1 MTLLHAPIAITGIGC
16 RLPGNISSPSELWQF
31 LADGRSAQG
40 DMPKSRFNMDS
51 YRGQPGQPATT
62 RAAGG
67 YFLSEDI
74 RNFDNSFFG
83 INNREASGMD
93 PQQRKLLEVVFEC
106 LESAGT
112 TLDEVSGANI
122 GCYVA
127 SFVPDFI
134 ANQAKDIES
143 LTRYTQTGLGTTLLA
158 NRISHIFNLKGPSS
172 VIDTACSSSLYALHA
187 ASSALLAGEIDG
199 AVVAGVNI
207 IQSPEMH
214 VCISQAGVLSPTST
228 CHTFDASADGY
239 GRADGVNAIFIK
251 RLDDAVRDGDPIQS
265 VIRSVA
271 INSNGRT
278 PGITQPSIDGQEAVI
293 NKSYSRAGLSPSDT
307 YYVEA
312 HGTGTSIGDPME
324 VEAISRVFQKDDGRS
339 HPIRVGSVKTNLG
352 HSEAASG
359 LTSIIKATL
368 ALQKGEVPPTVGI
381 KKLNPKL
388 NCDKLGVEV
397 VTSKIPFPGS
407 TNGASRISV
416 NSFGYGG
423 ANAHCII
430 EAVGGSKP
438 TNGLLTNGKLTNGQ
452 LANGSL
458 TNGHGDNSTES
469 FFLLPISANNSSSLN
484 KRVEALSK
492 FGLSSVSIEDLAYT
506 LGERRSHL
514 AHRGYIVAKQSSITD
529 DVTID
534 NLQTSALGQDIEP
547 NAKFGFVFTGQGAQW
562 KGMAHSLL
570 QFPIFANTI
579 RQLDDYLSSTAHP
592 PEWSLY
598 DILTNQS
605 DVSRAELAQ
614 PITTAVQ
621 IGIVDLLRE
630 WEIFPEAAI
639 GHSSGEIGAAY
650 ASGSISA
657 REAILIAYYR
667 GFSVTK
673 LTTVGA
679 MAAAGLGPAQ
689 ANERL
694 EKLHVSNTVRVAC
707 INSPES
713 VTLSGD
719 VSGIDSIT
727 EELNKEGIFI
737 RKLKTDGRAYH
748 SHHMEEISN
757 IYETLLTQEVFS
769 KNLVNGEVESE
780 KRAVKMVSTVTCEEV
795 IGDTLRSVSYWTKN
809 LTSPVRFSDG
819 LEKLNHLT
827 RDLKFV
833 EVGPH
838 AALKSPVLQTLG
850 KTTIYFSAQVRGTD
864 SAVTLLSLVGN
875 LYIRGFQANLSKVR
889 ESSTLAHKRHIT
901 PRVILNLPTYPWHY
915 EDEPLWAESRLS
927 HEARFRKVQRHELL
941 GSLVP
946 GGNGSTK
953 AWRNVF
959 RLEDVPWVRDHKLDE
974 KVVFPG
980 AGYLAM
986 AMEALSQTLPPGS
999 SLDEK
1004 SILFHHVDIIRALPL
1019 EEGESTELHTELS
1032 PISLSNTA
1040 NYKDWWTFQ
1049 ICSVS
1054 SDTVSLHCKGSLRFE
1069 PSESASQLE
1078 LPAKTCR
1085 VAPQSRRLWYEALE
1099 KGGIGFGPDF
1109 QQLDEVYT
1117 SDPKGE
1123 FYAEATTKSM
1133 IPLANEGKTY
1143 QSDCYVVHP
1152 TIIDAALQ
1160 VCLISSTGGL
1170 INEVKARVPVRISKA
1185 RFALPKDT
1193 ASPGILRSSSKA
1205 IGVSAH
1211 RATTVLLDSEGRTVV
1226 HIQDIDTT
1234 EFFGTIESED
1244 RHPIYRVLWRPDFGA
1259 IRTNDDLTHALQYTL
1274 SCTKSH
1280 NSTSPEGDM
1289 LTAISLAAHKNPESR
1304 VLFITQDETLLSRVL
1319 ANILDATSY
1328 FRRFQSISVGRQNS
1342 DSRELEIAS
1351 LTQFASPID
1360 LGAFTYRKPATG
1372 DKFEIVILGEDLGT
1386 LGSLRQ
1392 NTTPES
1398 IILRTVGEGEVESL
1412 LPEGFTAL
1420 RSTGAQSGSVQLLR
1434 QVPGEVRKFPH
1445 YAKVICVRD
1454 SSLNNPDSHLEQSL
1468 ARMLNA
1474 PVHKMTLEEM
1484 AEAQIPQDTLII
1496 STAELGREVLVDPT
1510 QEEFNAINKMMDH
1523 AKHLVWVTRGKQ
1535 SGTYNPTHSLFA
1547 GLARAVMVE
1556 QPLARIF
1563 TLEMH
1568 PHADL
1573 ADLAGD
1579 IKVILEQSQNSSL
1592 DYEYMK
1598 NEKGGLM
1605 VSRTVPDELM
1615 NQAFRERQNRLAQS
1629 IPLKNAGNATLS
1641 LEKAGQLSTA
1651 QFVKTPLSQLNDNDV
1666 VIRVLCLGLNAK
1678 NVYALAGRLNVPP
1691 KGFSL
1696 EYTGEIVAVGSAVSS
1711 LAVGDQVTAFYP
1723 NYFGTYLIAPSWSCI
1738 KLKNGEDL
1746 REMATVLVV
1755 VVTAIYALQHRAHFQ
1770 PGESILVHSAAG
1782 AAGIAAIQVAK
1793 LMGAGEIFA
1802 TVGTEDKK
1810 QYLVES
1816 FGLRAENIFNSREA
1830 GFAAGIKQ
1838 ATNGRGVDVIIN
1850 SLVGELL
1857 HEGWECLADFGRF
1870 VEIGKKDIL
1879 DAGRLN
1885 MEGFARGTTF
1895 TAFDLQNL
1903 IESSLPAH
1911 RRLFRSMLE
1920 QAVELVRGGQV
1931 QTIKPLSVFNV
1942 SDVASA
1948 FHHFNSAKRMGKI
1961 VISFEDENQIVPVVP
1976 EKFSTLLDPNKA
1988 YLLIGCLGGLGRSL
2002 SKWMLSRGA
2011 RQFIFVGRTGTQK
2024 QAAKQLIEDL
2034 KAAGAICTVITG
2046 DVTNY
2051 DDVVRALKSTET
2063 PLGGVVQAAM
2073 GLSVSFFN
2081 TMSKESWISGI
2092 EAKVQGT
2099 WNLHNALASL
2109 DKEKDL
2115 DFFIMTSSVSGK
2127 VGTATES
2134 NYCAANNFLDIFA
2147 SYRRSLGLKGI
2158 ALGLGMISEV
2168 GYLHEN
2174 PHIEEL
2180 LLRKGIRPINEDEVL
2195 QIFDFGMSSPPTSA
2209 QPTDLLSYSHILTG
2223 LEVTGLQRK
2232 HKRGYNGYWEFLAGS
2247 RFSLLTSSLKRS
2259 SGDEA
2264 TQGPSSQSSTIADA
2278 IASKDDATLMDA
2290 ICKVIT
2296 KKLSFLI
2303 LLPVEKL
2310 DIKTALSDFGM
2321 DSMLAAE
2328 LRQYIFGATNVDIS
2342 FLELMDKKTSVTS
2355 LAKSVMAKLQES

>member
-1 MTLLHAPIAITGIGC
+1 MAFLHAPIAITGIGC

-31 LADGRSAQG
+31 LADGCSAQG

-74 RNFDNSFFG
+74 RTFDNSFFG

-112 TLDEVSGANI
+112 TLDDVSGANI

-158 NRISHIFNLKGPSS
+158 NRISHIFNLRGPSC

-187 ASSALLAGEIDG
+187 ATSALLAGEIDA

-214 VCISQAGVLSPTST
+214 VCISQAGVLSPTAT
-228 CHTFDASADGY
+228 CHTFDESADGY

-271 INSNGRT
+271 VNSNGRT

-293 NKSYSRAGLSPSDT
+293 NKSYRRAGLSPAET

-324 VEAISRVFQKDDGRS
+324 VEAISRVFHKDDGRS
-339 HPIRVGSVKTNLG
+339 HRVHIGSVKTNLG

-368 ALQKGEVPPTVGI
+368 ALQKGEIPPTVGI

-397 VTSKIPFPGS
+397 VTNKIPIPS
-407 TNGASRISV
+407 NKYVASRISV

-430 EAVGGSKP
+430 EAIGESKP
-438 TNGLLTNGKLTNGQ
+438 VNGLLTNGHAT
-452 LANGSL
+452 S
-458 TNGHGDNSTES
+458 STEN
-469 FFLLPISANNSSSLN
+469 FFLLPFSANNSSSLN

-492 FGLSSVSIEDLAYT
+492 FDLSSVSIEDLAYT
-506 LGERRSHL
+506 LGERRSQL
-514 AHRGYIVAKQSSITD
+514 ANRGYIVAKQSSLTS
-529 DVTID
+529 DVAVD
-534 NLQTSALGQDIEP
+534 NLQTSALGQDINP

-570 QFPIFANTI
+570 QFPIFASTI
-579 RQLDDYLSSTAHP
+579 RQLDDYLSSTAHA

-598 DILTNQS
+598 DILASQS

-621 IGIVDLLRE
+621 IGIVDLLRD
-630 WEIFPEAAI
+630 WEISPEAAI

-650 ASGSISA
+650 ASGFISA
-657 REAILIAYYR
+657 KEAILIAYYR
-667 GFSVTK
+667 GYSVTK

-689 ANERL
+689 ANEWL
-694 EKLHVSNTVRVAC
+694 QKLQVNGKVRVAC

-719 VSGIDSIT
+719 VSGIDSIS
-727 EELNKEGIFI
+727 EELNREGIFI
-737 RKLKTDGRAYH
+737 RKLKTDDRAYH

-757 IYETLLTQEVFS
+757 IYETLLTQEVFP
-769 KNLVNGEVESE
+769 KNLTNGVIKHGDKQAE
-780 KRAVKMVSTVTCEEV
+780 KGTAKMISTVTCEEV
-795 IGDTLRSVSYWTKN
+795 IGDTLRSASYWTKN
-809 LTSPVRFSDG
+809 LTSPVRFSEG
-819 LEKLNHLT
+819 LEKLAGLVKDLT
-827 RDLKFV
+827 FV
-833 EVGPH
+833 EIGPH

-850 KTTIYFSAQVRGTD
+850 KKTTYLSAQLRGSD
-864 SAVTLLSLVGN
+864 AAVTLLSFIGN
-875 LYIRGFQANLSKVR
+875 LYTRGFQANLSKVR
-889 ESSTLAHKRHIT
+889 RSSIVAHKRHT
-901 PRVILNLPTYPWHY
+901 APQVILNLPTYPWHY
-915 EDEPLWAESRLS
+915 EKEPLWAESRLS
-927 HEARFRKVQRHELL
+927 HEARFRKFQRHELL
-941 GSLVP
+941 GSPVP
-946 GGNGSTK
+946 GGNSSTK

-959 RLEDVPWVRDHKLDE
+959 RLEDVPWVRDHKLDD

-999 SLDEK
+999 SLGEK
-1004 SILFHHVDIIRALPL
+1004 SILFNHVDIIRALPL
-1019 EEGESTELHTELS
+1019 EEGETTELHTELC
-1032 PISLSNTA
+1032 PVSLSNTV

-1049 ICSVS
+1049 ISSVS
-1054 SDTVSLHCKGSLRFE
+1054 NDTVSLHCKGSVRFE
-1069 PSESASQLE
+1069 AAESASQLD

-1085 VAPQSRRLWYEALE
+1085 VAAQSRRLWYEALE

-1109 QQLDEVYT
+1109 QQIDEVYT
-1117 SDPKGE
+1117 SDPKG
-1123 FYAEATTKSM
+1123 FLYAEATTKSI
-1133 IPLANEGKTY
+1133 IPRTNEGASY
-1143 QSDCYVVHP
+1143 PSDGCYIVHP
-1152 TIIDAALQ
+1152 TMIDAALQ
-1160 VCLISSTGGL
+1160 VCLISCTGGV
-1170 INEVKARVPVRISKA
+1170 IKEAKARVPVRISKA
-1185 RFALPKDT
+1185 RFTLPKDP
-1193 ASPGILRSSSKA
+1193 AGPGVLRSSSKV
-1205 IGVSAH
+1205 IGVSSH
-1211 RATTVLLDSEGRTVV
+1211 RATTVLLDSEDRVVV
-1226 HIQDIDTT
+1226 HIQDIDTA
-1234 EFFGTIESED
+1234 EFFGNIESED

-1259 IRTNDDLTHALQYTL
+1259 IKTSDDLTHALQYSL
-1274 SCTKSH
+1274 SCTKAQDSL
-1280 NSTSPEGDM
+1280 SSEDDL
-1289 LTAISLAAHKNPESR
+1289 LTAIGLAAHKNPDSR
-1304 VLFITQDETLLSRVL
+1304 ILFVSQDEALLSRAL
-1319 ANILDATSY
+1319 ADILSASSY
-1328 FRRFQSISVGRQNS
+1328 FRKFQSFSIGRQSS
-1342 DSRELEIAS
+1342 DNGELEVAS
-1351 LTQFASPID
+1351 LTHFASPYD
-1360 LGAFTYRKPATG
+1360 LGSFTYRKPETG
-1372 DKFEIVILGEDLGT
+1372 DKYEIVVLGEDASA
-1386 LGSLRQ
+1386 LGSVRQ
-1392 NTTPES
+1392 NVTPDS
-1398 IILRTVGEGEVESL
+1398 IILRVAGKDEVEAP
-1412 LPEGFTAL
+1412 LPEGFSVL
-1420 RSTGAQSGSVQLLR
+1420 GSTRAQSESIQLLR
-1434 QVPGEVRKFPH
+1434 QVSDEVRKLPH
-1445 YAKVICVRD
+1445 YAQVIYVHD
-1454 SSLNNPDSHLEQSL
+1454 SSSGGLDGHLERDL
-1468 ARMLNA
+1468 AGLLNA
-1474 PVHKMTLEEM
+1474 PVHNKSLEEIN
-1484 AEAQIPQDTLII
+1484 ATPIPQDTLVI
-1496 STAELGREVLVDPT
+1496 STVEFGNEVLANPT
-1510 QEEFNAINKMMDH
+1510 QEEFDAINKMIDH
-1523 AKHLVWVTRGKQ
+1523 AKQLVWVTGGKQ

-1568 PHADL
+1568 PNADL
-1573 ADLAGD
+1573 AELAGD
-1579 IKVILEQSQNSSL
+1579 IKTILSQSQNSNP

-1605 VSRTVPDELM
+1605 VSRTVPDEPM
-1615 NQAFRERQNRLAQS
+1615 NQAFRERQNRLSQS
-1629 IPLKNAGNATLS
+1629 IPLKDAGSATLT

-1651 QFVKTPLSQLNDNDV
+1651 HFVKAPLNTQLNADDV
-1666 VIRVLCLGLNAK
+1666 VIRILCLGLNAK

-1691 KGFSL
+1691 KAFSL
-1696 EYTGEIVAVGSAVSS
+1696 EYTGEVVAVGSAVSD

-1723 NYFGTYLIAPSWSCI
+1723 NYFGTYVIAPSWSCI
-1738 KLKNGEDL
+1738 KLRKGEDL

-1755 VVTAIYALQHRAHFQ
+1755 VVTAIYALEHRAHFQ
-1770 PGESILVHSAAG
+1770 AGESILIHSAAG
-1782 AAGIAAIQVAK
+1782 AAGIAAIQLAK

-1802 TVGTEDKK
+1802 TVGTEEKK
-1810 QYLVES
+1810 QYLVEH

-1830 GFAAGIKQ
+1830 GFATGIRQ

-1885 MEGFARGTTF
+1885 MEAFARGTTF

-1920 QAVELVRGGQV
+1920 RSIELVREGQI
-1931 QTIKPLSVFNV
+1931 QPIKPLSVFNV

-1961 VISFEDENQIVPVVP
+1961 VISFEDENQIVSVVP
-1976 EKFSTLLDPNKA
+1976 EKFSALLDPRKA

-2002 SKWMLSRGA
+2002 SKWMLGRGA

-2024 QAAKQLIEDL
+2024 KAAKQLIEDL
-2034 KAAGAICTVITG
+2034 EAAGANCTVITG

-2051 DDVVRALKSTET
+2051 DDVVRALKSTSS

-2081 TMSKESWISGI
+2081 TMPREFWISGI

-2180 LLRKGIRPINEDEVL
+2180 LLRKGIRPINEDELL

-2209 QPTDLLSYSHILTG
+2209 QPTDSLSYSHILTG

-2278 IASKDDATLMDA
+2278 IASKDDATIMDA

>member
-1 MTLLHAPIAITGIGC
+1 MTFLHAPIAITGIGC

-31 LADGRSAQG
+31 LADGHSAQG
-40 DMPKSRFNMDS
+40 EMPKSRFNMDS
-51 YRGQPGQPATT
+51 YRGQAGQPATT

-112 TLDEVSGANI
+112 TLDDVSGANV

-187 ASSALLAGEIDG
+187 ASSALLAGEIDA

-228 CHTFDASADGY
+228 CHTFDESADGY

-271 INSNGRT
+271 VNSNGRT

-293 NKSYSRAGLSPSDT
+293 NKSYSRAGLSPSET

-312 HGTGTSIGDPME
+312 HGTGTGIGDPME

-339 HPIRVGSVKTNLG
+339 HPVRVGSVKTNLG

-368 ALQKGEVPPTVGI
+368 ALQKGEVPATVGV

-388 NCDKLGVEV
+388 NCDKLGVEI
-397 VTSKIPFPGS
+397 VTSKIPFPSDKDGP
-407 TNGASRISV
+407 SRISV

-430 EAVGGSKP
+430 EAVGESKP
-438 TNGLLTNGKLTNGQ
+438 ANGLLTNG
-452 LANGSL
+452 
-458 TNGHGDNSTES
+458 HGDSSTES
-469 FFLLPISANNSSSLN
+469 LFLLPLSANNSSSLN
-484 KRVEALSK
+484 ERVEALSK
-492 FGLSSVSIEDLAYT
+492 FNLSSLSIADLAYT

-534 NLQTSALGQDIEP
+534 NLRTSALGQDIGP
-547 NAKFGFVFTGQGAQW
+547 NARLGFVFTGQGAQW

-570 QFPIFANTI
+570 QFPIFASTI
-579 RQLDDYLSSTAHP
+579 RQLDTYLSSTAHA

-598 DILTNQS
+598 DILANQS

-630 WEIFPEAAI
+630 WEIFPEAAV

-719 VSGIDSIT
+719 VSGIDSIS
-727 EELNKEGIFI
+727 EELHKEGIFI
-737 RKLKTDGRAYH
+737 RKLKTDDRAYH

-757 IYETLLTQEVFS
+757 IYETLLSQEVFS
-769 KNLVNGEVESE
+769 KNIVNGEGKSE
-780 KRAVKMVSTVTCEEV
+780 TRTSKMVSTVTCEEV
-795 IGDTLRSVSYWTKN
+795 VGDTLRSASYWTKN

-819 LEKLNHLT
+819 LEKLSHLVK
-827 RDLKFV
+827 DLKFV
-833 EVGPH
+833 EIGPH

-850 KTTIYFSAQVRGTD
+850 NSTIYLSAQLRGSD
-864 SAVTLLSLVGN
+864 SAVTLLSFVGN
-875 LYIRGFQANLSKVR
+875 LYTRGFQVNLSKVR
-889 ESSTLAHKRHIT
+889 VSSTMAHKRHIA
-901 PRVILNLPTYPWHY
+901 PHVILNLPTYPWHY
-915 EDEPLWAESRLS
+915 EQEPLWAESRLS

-941 GSLVP
+941 GSPVP
-946 GGNGSTK
+946 GGNGSTM

-986 AMEALSQTLPPGS
+986 AMEALSQALPPGS
-999 SLDEK
+999 SLNEK
-1004 SILFHHVDIIRALPL
+1004 SILFNHVDIIRALPL

-1049 ICSVS
+1049 IHSVS

-1069 PSESASQLE
+1069 PAEFATQLE

-1085 VAPQSRRLWYEALE
+1085 IAAQSRRLWYEALE

-1117 SDPKGE
+1117 SDPKGV

-1133 IPLANEGKTY
+1133 IPLTNEGTTY

-1170 INEVKARVPVRISKA
+1170 INGVKARVPVRISKA

-1193 ASPGILRSSSKA
+1193 TSPGVLRSSSKA

-1211 RATTVLLDSEGRTVV
+1211 RATTVLLDSEDRVVV

-1244 RHPIYRVLWRPDFGA
+1244 RHPIYRVLWRPDFSA

-1274 SCTKSH
+1274 SCTKGH
-1280 NSTSPEGDM
+1280 DSTSLEDEM
-1289 LTAISLAAHKNPESR
+1289 LTAISLAAHKNPDSR
-1304 VLFITQDETLLSRVL
+1304 ILFMSQDETVLSRVL
-1319 ANILDATSY
+1319 ASILDATSY
-1328 FRRFQSISVGRQNS
+1328 FRKFQSISVGRQNS
-1342 DSRELEIAS
+1342 DNGDFEIAS
-1351 LTQFASPID
+1351 ITQFASPLD
-1360 LGAFTYRKPATG
+1360 LASFTYRKPASG
-1372 DKFEIVILGEDLGT
+1372 DRYEIVVLGEDLRT
-1386 LGSLRQ
+1386 LSSLRQ
-1392 NTTPES
+1392 NITPES
-1398 IILRTVGEGEVESL
+1398 IILRTAGEGEVESL

-1420 RSTGAQSGSVQLLR
+1420 CSTGSQPGSVQLLR
-1434 QVPGEVRKFPH
+1434 QVPDEVRKLPH
-1445 YAKVICVRD
+1445 YTKVVWVRD
-1454 SSLNNPDSHLEQSL
+1454 SSPDGVDSRLEQDL
-1468 ARMLNA
+1468 ARWLNA
-1474 PVHKMTLEEM
+1474 PVHKMTLGEM
-1484 AEAQIPQDTLII
+1484 TETPIPQDTLVI
-1496 STAELGREVLVDPT
+1496 STVELGHEILAHPT
-1510 QEEFNAINKMMDH
+1510 QEQFDAINKMIDH
-1523 AKHLVWVTRGKQ
+1523 AKQLVWVTRGKQ

-1568 PHADL
+1568 PDADL

-1579 IKVILEQSQNSSL
+1579 IKVILDQSQNPSS
-1592 DYEYMK
+1592 DYEYLK

-1629 IPLKNAGNATLS
+1629 IPLKEAGNATLS

-1651 QFVKTPLSQLNDNDV
+1651 HFVKTPLKPQLNDDDV
-1666 VIRVLCLGLNAK
+1666 VIRILCLGLNAK

-1696 EYTGEIVAVGSAVSS
+1696 EYTGEIVAVGSAVSD

-1723 NYFGTYLIAPSWSCI
+1723 NYFGTYVIAPSWSCI
-1738 KLKNGEDL
+1738 KLRQGEDL

-1755 VVTAIYALQHRAHFQ
+1755 VVTAIYALEHRAHFQ

-1782 AAGIAAIQVAK
+1782 AAGIAAIQIAK

-1802 TVGTEDKK
+1802 TVGTEEKK
-1810 QYLVES
+1810 QYLTEH

-1830 GFAAGIKQ
+1830 GFAVGIKQ

-1903 IESSLPAH
+1903 IESSSPAH

-1920 QAVELVRGGQV
+1920 QAVELVRQGQV
-1931 QTIKPLSVFNV
+1931 QPIKPLSVFNV

-1961 VISFEDENQIVPVVP
+1961 VISFEDESQIVPVVP
-1976 EKFSTLLDPNKA
+1976 EKFSTLLDPRKA

-2011 RQFIFVGRTGTQK
+2011 RQLIFVGRSGTQK
-2024 QAAKQLIEDL
+2024 KAARQLIEDL
-2034 KAAGAICTVITG
+2034 EAAGAICTVITG

-2051 DDVVRALKSTET
+2051 DDVVKALKASES

-2109 DKEKDL
+2109 GKEKDL

-2209 QPTDLLSYSHILTG
+2209 QPTDSLSYSHILTG

-2264 TQGPSSQSSTIADA
+2264 TQGPSSQSSTIAEA
-2278 IASKDDATLMDA
+2278 IASKDDATLTDA